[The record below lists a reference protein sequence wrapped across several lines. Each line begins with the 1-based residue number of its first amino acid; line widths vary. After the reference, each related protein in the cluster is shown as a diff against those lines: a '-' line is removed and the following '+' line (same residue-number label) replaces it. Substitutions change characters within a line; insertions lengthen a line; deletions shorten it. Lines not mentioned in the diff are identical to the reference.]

1 MADNQTTFTAQD
13 IPVFEDFKF
22 TPDSFQEGVRTQGL
36 PNLTAG
42 VVDIQSEIAPSG
54 LFSYESLKD
63 GTAPLL
69 DFLPGYSDF
78 PSGAEE
84 RQLTDEQI
92 LPLFTNVQDFGGGDD
107 AVWLAMLEKSKRTAP
122 KAGGMAIGAIKGA
135 EYSSKLPIPHPVAKF
150 GALVVGTVGGA
161 LFGDYLG
168 SETSDFIFG
177 EEYPVTPSL
186 QAATN
191 AAETLTYGVSMLGTP
206 WALPTKEGAIGAVR
220 FLDNWKRVTQGGPK
234 TAAGQKGYFDPA
246 RMAELVAAEEAL
258 GTKLFTK
265 AMAAKAPAGNLLTRF
280 VKPDPTKGPLSMRI
294 LGGLESGI
302 AKSGQAARTNP
313 YATLFY
319 ETLAVGG
326 SGVGA
331 AGMEVAFPGSPG
343 YRLLGEVGGAGLPP
357 IIIKPAAAGLG
368 NLVKGTY
375 TAISDMLTGEAKVRF
390 NQRMSSDAGKRLLAA
405 MENSDEVQKNPELI
419 DMAIRML
426 GEDLVGADG
435 KPITE
440 TSLSAFFAAK
450 GSPELARVWA
460 RIEQE
465 LGRTSDELSVASA
478 KGREAYIQGAK
489 NAIISASNSGDVQ
502 ALQAAAFV
510 AERLFHDTIAN
521 NLNTQIARLNAA
533 AERVMNRP
541 RTGGPKIDLA
551 VKLHGL
557 LDDQLKATKAT
568 ERKLWDAVGDAELTA
583 FVDKQGNE
591 IDLPNFLV
599 MLDTALDDGGVKSA
613 SKGGN
618 SEFFRALGGIN
629 EDIADFKA
637 FFKVDGDGAAP
648 GALSQVNK
656 FNEAYTASM
665 GTSARKRFDKNFEY
679 LGITDDATEENI
691 DKLGQLERSL
701 APNKYM
707 GPNEKKSAA
716 EAVKLARLKR
726 EAMIAQMQPQPQ
738 TVPDGL
744 DANPVTASRMY
755 DIRSQLLEKAQFF
768 RNQGK
773 DRTAM
778 KMERLA
784 DAVLDDL
791 MNTPNEFGEAY
802 NMARAYTRARNDVFT
817 RSFLGDLQ
825 DTTQKGGLR
834 VSPEAL
840 SDKLFAGGSN
850 ATYLRLQDIINAGKF
865 VATQG
870 VGDAAVT
877 RAFSIHET
885 LENIIRDQQRKI
897 MDRKPVS
904 FVNPETGETVTEE
917 ALVVNPK
924 KLADYVE
931 SAEGQAIF
939 RMFPQLKIDLED
951 AASAQRMFDALG
963 PELKALKASPST
975 KAFMSVLE
983 SDTENPASAVAA
995 ALRSKKPGASMN
1007 ELLALAKRNEPV
1019 IGADGTEYTP
1029 DEVMKGLRT
1038 AILDWSMTRAGGT
1051 GYAFNP
1057 RAMQDALFGTV
1068 KGADPSSGMKLSS
1081 WMLDNNVI
1089 DKEHLGMIQK
1099 ALKEMINVE
1108 EAFMTGDVEN
1118 VLFKKPSGAKMFQA
1132 RMIGA
1137 TLGAR
1142 SQQAFDNL
1150 LKKMGLGGGRGMG
1163 GGMVAA
1169 SEGSKQTLNL
1179 FFRMPEAARVRVMG
1193 ELMQD
1198 KRALASFIQEA
1209 QTASQQEGMF
1219 KRMKSILQAFGVEQ
1233 TGRRGAYVERA
1244 ISEEIQEDDTVTPPS
1259 YIDAGD
1265 EVIEESSVQM
1275 PVAQPPLP
1283 TPQAA
1288 PPTTALASAA
1298 PVQTQPVAPPPVA
1311 SGPVDRS
1318 RYAAMFPTDIASSM
1332 IRQQGIGSLM
1342 G

>member
-1 MADNQTTFTAQD
+1 MEDNQITFTPQD
-13 IPVFEDFKF
+13 VPVFEDFEF
-22 TPDSFQEGVRTQGL
+22 TPDSFQEGVKTRGL
-36 PNLTAG
+36 SNLTAG

-69 DFLPGYSDF
+69 NFMPGYSDF
-78 PSGAEE
+78 PAGAEQ

-92 LPLFTNVQDFGGGDD
+92 LPLFTNVQDFGGGDN
-107 AVWLAMLEKSKRTAP
+107 AVWLSMLEKAKRTAP
-122 KAGGMAIGAIKGA
+122 KAGGMTLGAIKGA
-135 EYSSKLPIPHPVAKF
+135 QYSSKLPIPNPLVKL
-150 GALVVGTVGGA
+150 GAIVLGTAGGA

-168 SETSDFIFG
+168 AETSDFIFG

-191 AAETLTYGVSMLGTP
+191 AAETLTYGISMLGTP

-220 FLDNWKRVTQGGPK
+220 FLDNWKRVTQGGAK
-234 TAAGQKGYFDPA
+234 TSAGKKGYFDPA
-246 RMAELVAAEEAL
+246 RMAQLIAAEEAL
-258 GTKLFTK
+258 GTKMFAK
-265 AMAAKAPAGNLLTRF
+265 AMGAKAPTGNLLTRF
-280 VKPDPTKGPLSMRI
+280 AKPDPTKGPLSTRI
-294 LGGLESGI
+294 VAGIESGI
-302 AKSGQAARTNP
+302 AKAGQAARTNP

-326 SGVGA
+326 SGIGA
-331 AGMEVAFPGSPG
+331 AASEVAFPGSPG

-357 IIIKPAAAGLG
+357 VIIKPAAAGLG
-368 NLVKGTY
+368 SLIKGTY
-375 TAISDMLTGEAKVRF
+375 NAISDMLTGEAKVRF
-390 NQRMSSDAGKRLLAA
+390 NQRMSSDAAKRLLAA
-405 MENSDEVQKNPELI
+405 MENSGEVQQNPELI

-426 GEDLVGADG
+426 GEDLIGADG

-440 TSLSAFFAAK
+440 TSLSSFFAAK
-450 GSPELARVWA
+450 GSPELARVWG

-489 NAIISASNSGDVQ
+489 NAIISASTNGDVR
-502 ALQAAAFV
+502 ALQASAFV
-510 AERLFHDTIAN
+510 AERLFHDAIAN
-521 NLNTQIARLNAA
+521 NLNANIARLNAA

-551 VKLHGL
+551 LKLHKL
-557 LDDQLKATKAT
+557 LDDQLKTTKVA
-568 ERKLWDAVGDAELTA
+568 ERKLWDAVGEVELTS

-591 IDLPNFLV
+591 IDRPNFLM
-599 MLDTALDDGGVKSA
+599 MLDTPLNGGGVKSA
-613 SKGGN
+613 SKGGD
-618 SEFFRALGGIN
+618 SEFFKALGGIN
-629 EDIADFKA
+629 EDIADFRT

-648 GALSQVNK
+648 SAPSQIKK
-656 FNEAYTASM
+656 FNEAYDASM
-665 GTSARKRFDKNFEY
+665 GTNARKLFDTRFESME
-679 LGITDDATEENI
+679 ITNAATKENI
-691 DKLGQLERSL
+691 DKLAQLERSL
-701 APNKYM
+701 SPNKFM
-707 GPNEKKSAA
+707 GPNEKKTTNQ
-716 EAVKLARLKR
+716 VIKLAKLKR
-726 EAMIAQMQPQPQ
+726 ESMIAQMQQ
-738 TVPDGL
+738 TVPDVL
-744 DANPVTASRMY
+744 NENPASASRMY
-755 DIRSQLLEKAQFF
+755 DIRSQLLEKAQFL

-791 MNTPNEFGEAY
+791 MNAPDEFGESY

-850 ATYLRLQDIINAGKF
+850 ATYLRIQDIINAGKF

-870 VGDAAVT
+870 VGDVAVT

-885 LENIIRDQQRKI
+885 LENIVRDQQRKI
-897 MDRKPVS
+897 MDRSPVS
-904 FVNPETGETVTEE
+904 FVDPETGETITEE

-951 AASAQRMFDALG
+951 AASAQRMFDTLG
-963 PELKALKASPST
+963 PELKALKASPAT
-975 KAFMSVLE
+975 KAFISVLE
-983 SDTENPASAVAA
+983 SDTENPASAVAS
-995 ALRSKKPGASMN
+995 ALRSKKPVSSMN
-1007 ELLALAKRNEPV
+1007 ELLNLAKRNEPI
-1019 IGADGTEYTP
+1019 IGADGVEYSP
-1029 DEVMKGLRT
+1029 DEVMKGLQS
-1038 AILDWSMTRAGGT
+1038 AILDWSITRAGGT
-1051 GYAFNP
+1051 GYSFNP
-1057 RAMQDALFGTV
+1057 RAMQDALFGTI
-1068 KGADPSSGMKLSS
+1068 KGADPKSGMRISS
-1081 WMLDNNVI
+1081 WMLESGVI

-1108 EAFMTGDVEN
+1108 EAFMTGDVES

-1142 SQQAFDNL
+1142 SQQAFDDL
-1150 LKKMGLGGGRGMG
+1150 LKRMGLGGGRGMG

-1179 FFRMPEAARVRVMG
+1179 FFRMPEAARVRFMG

-1198 KRALASFIQEA
+1198 KRVLASFIQEA
-1209 QTASQQEGMF
+1209 QTAGQQKGMF
-1219 KRMKSILQAFGVEQ
+1219 KRISSILQSFGVEQ
-1233 TGRRGAYVERA
+1233 TSRRGAYVGRA
-1244 ISEEIQEDDTVTPPS
+1244 ASEEIQEDETVTLPS
-1259 YIDAGD
+1259 YTDSEE
-1265 EVIEESSVQM
+1265 EVIEESSVM
-1275 PVAQPPLP
+1275 P
-1283 TPQAA
+1283 TPR
-1288 PPTTALASAA
+1288 
-1298 PVQTQPVAPPPVA
+1298 PVPTQPVALPTTPVASATPPVQPPVA
-1311 SGPVDRS
+1311 QGPVDRS
-1318 RYAAMFPTDIASSM
+1318 RYAALFPNDVASGM
-1332 IRQQGIGSLM
+1332 IRQNQGIGSLM